1 MLFSVP
7 ILIYLWL
14 LLDQTTKK
22 FQHIRRVVKQKV
34 YWAVASTHCYNVS
47 RCGNKLKHHYYTL
60 VMQFFLNALQLEIFA
75 DDDSSILQLVCYLYL
90 LNAMLWIPI
99 KDVILSNV
107 IFYCTF
113 VAVASSETCVSN
125 QQYYCILYS
134 CVYSEGISCIAAEL
148 GGIVKVWHFA
158 DNNNI
163 VLYIW
168 LLI

>member
-1 MLFSVP
+1 
-7 ILIYLWL
+7 
-14 LLDQTTKK
+14 
-22 FQHIRRVVKQKV
+22 
-34 YWAVASTHCYNVS
+34 
-47 RCGNKLKHHYYTL
+47 
-60 VMQFFLNALQLEIFA
+60 MQFFLNALQLEIFA

-148 GGIVKVWHFA
+148 GGIVKV
-158 DNNNI
+158 
-163 VLYIW
+163 
-168 LLI
+168 